1 MTIHS
6 HPHARPQPH
15 GQSQPPAQGQDPVPA
30 EPTATHLQTAQ
41 RIHATHRRVCVP
53 EPVCRWCLKA
63 WPCPGARWA
72 KLVLHRAERREVRPR
87 DRH

>member
-1 MTIHS
+1 VTIHS
-6 HPHARPQPH
+6 QPHVRPQA
-15 GQSQPPAQGQDPVPA
+15 QPQQGQTPDPVPA

>member
-6 HPHARPQPH
+6 HQAGPSPE
-15 GQSQPPAQGQDPVPA
+15 PVPA
-30 EPTATHLQTAQ
+30 EPTANHLQAAQ

-72 KLVLHRAERREVRPR
+72 KLVLHRAELRAGMNRREVRPR
-87 DRH
+87 DRR